1 MEREIEKAIRRL
13 MTERMDAIE
22 KACEAALQG
31 GECGVLVIW
40 HRNGDVSAGVDASVP
55 YGFVYERHEGRDWL

>member
-1 MEREIEKAIRRL
+1 MNHEIEKLIRRL
-13 MTERMDAIE
+13 VTEHTAAVE

-40 HRNGDVSAGVDASVP
+40 HRNGDVSVGVDASVP
-55 YGFVYERHEGRDWL
+55 YGFLYERREGQDWI